1 MKNAGSGSDGSFWV
15 PGYGSCVVTAK
26 GYPRIRSGPLRGQY
40 MHRAVW
46 ERTAGRK
53 LPGDW
58 EVHHMASKM
67 DWEPHCLVAL
77 ERCLHVGTKPR
88 RDPYTGE
95 FMSEEQYQDRYFST
109 LVKDRG

>member
-1 MKNAGSGSDGSFWV
+1 
-15 PGYGSCVVTAK
+15 
-26 GYPRIRSGPLRGQY
+26 
-40 MHRAVW
+40 
-46 ERTAGRK
+46 
-53 LPGDW
+53 
-58 EVHHMASKM
+58 MASKM